1 MDDDSEL
8 HFALHNTYCAE
19 HGKRMS
25 ECIPCSRIA
34 VNAALA
40 AEREAMRERCL
51 KVVRHSRGKCVSDAS
66 CEALVAEIRALEVT

>member
-19 HGKRMS
+19 HGKRLS

-40 AEREAMRERCL
+40 AEREACAKIAERFEPDE
-51 KVVRHSRGKCVSDAS
+51 KCSYVNYAS
-66 CEALVAEIRALEVT
+66 QQIRARSTP

>member
-19 HGKRMS
+19 HGKRLS

-40 AEREAMRERCL
+40 AEREACANTVHETL
-51 KVVRHSRGKCVSDAS
+51 KFQS
-66 CEALVAEIRALEVT
+66 CMCCQRAMNAIRARRTP